1 MRKISFILVA
11 LFVIELFYSNAIAE
25 NEYSVSL
32 ITRGSSQEKFIDIVE
47 AQDMYGDKTIYL
59 KVYET
64 VTANGK
70 SNFYVK
76 YKDER
81 YEIDRIENNRYKP
94 FYVKIGNERWYFA
107 STSLD
112 LYFVTRGQQKRI

>member
-1 MRKISFILVA
+1 MKKKVIILSFFALMLFNFDVVSKNRYPIL
-11 LFVIELFYSNAIAE
+11 
-25 NEYSVSL
+25 SV
-32 ITRGSSQEKFIDIVE
+32 TTASSQEKFIETVE

-59 KVYET
+59 NIYET

-76 YKDER
+76 YKEKR
-81 YEIDRIENNRYKP
+81 YEIDYIENNKYKP

-107 STSLD
+107 SKTLD